1 MLNIEIYEEAMCCS
15 TGVCGPEPDE
25 TLIKVNQIN
34 EYLKQNQIEVQRYN
48 MNNNPNEFIQN
59 KEVIRLIQ
67 DKGNEVLPITFIE
80 GNIAKTGAYITQEEA
95 DEIITVNQMRNEGC
109 CGGDG
114 CC

>member
-15 TGVCGPEPDE
+15 TGVCGPEPDK
-25 TLIKVNQIN
+25 TLIKTNQIN

-48 MNNNPNEFIQN
+48 MSNNPNEFIKN
-59 KEVIRLIQ
+59 KEAIRLIQ
-67 DKGNEVLPITFIE
+67 EKGNEVLPITFIE
-80 GNIAKTGAYITQEEA
+80 GNIAKTGTYITQEEA
-95 DEIITVNQMRNEGC
+95 DEIITVNQMRNGGC

>member
-25 TLIKVNQIN
+25 TLIKANQIN

-48 MNNNPNEFIQN
+48 MNNNPNEFIKNQ
-59 KEVIRLIQ
+59 EVIRLIQ
-67 DKGNEVLPITFIE
+67 EKGDEVLPITIIE
-80 GNIAKTGAYITQEEA
+80 GGIAKTGAYITQEEA
-95 DEIITVNQMRNEGC
+95 DEIITVNQMRNGGC